1 MLSLSE
7 TRSLNKVEILLNVI
21 QDLSL
26 TRSLQEITQIVKTAA
41 RELVGS
47 DGATFILREGDQCFY
62 ADEDAIAPLWKGTRF
77 PMSAC
82 ISGWVMLNGKS
93 AIIKDI
99 YSDPRIPIDA
109 YRPTF
114 VKSLA
119 MVPIRSRNPI
129 AAVGTYWATPH
140 EVSAEELQLLQALA
154 DSTSI
159 AIENVQL
166 YFDLE
171 RKVKERTSELEAF
184 SYSVS
189 HDLKSP
195 LRSILGF
202 SDILEE
208 ELSKNISA
216 EALKALDKI
225 RSSATQMSHLLQA
238 LLDLSRISQAEVA
251 LVEVNLSEIAK
262 DIILQ
267 LEAEEPNIT
276 IKSQIQDGIKV
287 IGDSALLRIALENL
301 IKNAWKFSKNSTKPQ
316 IQFGAA
322 SDDKSKVLCFVK
334 DNGAGFDMAH
344 SKNLFRAFHRLH
356 SVNEF
361 EGTGI
366 GLATVHKIISRH
378 GGKIWADA
386 QAGMGAT
393 FYFEIP
399 TQPQVV

>member
-26 TRSLQEITQIVKTAA
+26 TRSLQEITQLVKTAA
-41 RELVGS
+41 REIVGS

-62 ADEDAIAPLWKGTRF
+62 ADEDAIAPLWKGSRF

-93 AIIKDI
+93 AVIQDI
-99 YSDPRIPIDA
+99 YKDPRIPIDA
-109 YRPTF
+109 YKPTF

-119 MVPIRSRNPI
+119 MVPIRAKNPI
-129 AAVGTYWATPH
+129 AAIGAYWANHHKVTP
-140 EVSAEELQLLQALA
+140 EQLQLLQALA

-166 YFDLE
+166 YFELE

-189 HDLKSP
+189 HDLKAP

-202 SDILEE
+202 TDILEE
-208 ELSKNISA
+208 ELPKNISA
-216 EALKALDKI
+216 EAMKALDRI
-225 RSSATQMSHLLQA
+225 RSSSIQMSRLLQA
-238 LLDLSRISQAEVA
+238 LFDLSRISRAEVS
-251 LVEVNLSEIAK
+251 LVEVNLSEVAK
-262 DIILQ
+262 DVILQ
-267 LEAEEPNIT
+267 LQAEEPQ
-276 IKSQIQDGIKV
+276 KSVNFKVLDGIKV
-287 IGDSALLRIALENL
+287 IGDSRLLRLAIENL
-301 IKNAWKFSKNSTKPQ
+301 IKNSWKFSKNVTSPK
-316 IQFGAA
+316 IEFGA
-322 SDDKSKVLCFVK
+322 DLNDKSKVICFVK
-334 DNGAGFDMAH
+334 DNGIGFDMAH

-356 SVNEF
+356 SES
-361 EGTGI
+361 EYKGTGI

-378 GGKIWADA
+378 GGKIWAEA
-386 QAGMGAT
+386 QPGLGAQ
-393 FYFEIP
+393 FYFELP
-399 TQPQVV
+399 SQPQVV